1 MHNTYIRA
9 RPKKK
14 VIRESD
20 YDKEEKLTLVIISLI
35 KARGMISDFQ
45 IKQTLKLTFGVW
57 ERQMRLI
64 KNNYQDEVS
73 WNKKTR
79 MFTRIEEIKQ
89 EVKDGRRL
97 GI

>member
-1 MHNTYIRA
+1 MVHNTNIRA
-9 RPKKK
+9 RAKKK
-14 VIRESD
+14 AVRESD

-35 KARGMISDFQ
+35 KARGMFSDFQ

-79 MFTRIEEIKQ
+79 MFTRVEELKQEIKN
-89 EVKDGRRL
+89 EL
-97 GI
+97 